1 MGYYSP
7 NPHYA
12 PDDFSDDAK
21 RHDEAQAIAGRYFR
35 DATQPQAAKYAEQM
49 AVIRPYA
56 GSPKWERAREAA
68 TQEYRA
74 STEAAAALCNET
86 YREVYETGEV
96 SDALSYR
103 WDELIAANAPV
114 VTECAA

>member
-1 MGYYSP
+1 
-7 NPHYA
+7 
-12 PDDFSDDAK
+12 
-21 RHDEAQAIAGRYFR
+21 
-35 DATQPQAAKYAEQM
+35 M

-96 SDALSYR
+96 SDELSYR
-103 WDELIAANAPV
+103 WDELIAASK
-114 VTECAA
+114 AAVSEAA

>member
-12 PDDFSDDAK
+12 PDDFSGDTK
-21 RHDEAQAIAGRYFR
+21 RHDEAQALASRYFR
-35 DATQPQAAKYAEQM
+35 DATKPQAAKYAEQM

-56 GSPKWERAREAA
+56 GSPKWERAREVAW
-68 TQEYRA
+68 QEYRA

-86 YREVYETGEV
+86 YREMYDTGEV
-96 SDALSYR
+96 SDELSYR
-103 WDELIAANAPV
+103 WDELIAASAAV
-114 VTECAA
+114 VHEAA

>member
-12 PDDFSDDAK
+12 PDDFSDDNK
-21 RHDEAQAIAGRYFR
+21 RHDNAQAIAGRYFA

-49 AVIRPYA
+49 AAIRPYA

-68 TQEYRA
+68 TQEFRA

-96 SDALSYR
+96 SDELSYR
-103 WDELIAANAPV
+103 WDALIEANAPAV
-114 VTECAA
+114 SEVAA

>member
-12 PDDFSDDAK
+12 PDDFSDDNK
-21 RHDEAQAIAGRYFR
+21 RHDNAQAIAGRYFA
-35 DATQPQAAKYAEQM
+35 DATKPQVARYAEQM

-68 TQEYRA
+68 TREYRA

-96 SDALSYR
+96 SDELSYR
-103 WDELIAANAPV
+103 WDALMAAQNPRKH
-114 VTECAA
+114 EAAA

>member
-1 MGYYSP
+1 MSYYSP

-12 PDDFSDDAK
+12 PDDCSDDNK
-21 RHDEAQAIAGRYFR
+21 RHDEAQAIAGRYYR
-35 DATQPQAAKYAEQM
+35 DATKPQAAKYAEQM

-103 WDELIAANAPV
+103 WDAMIAANAAV
-114 VTECAA
+114 VSEAA